1 METCAASQL
10 RQRSLTTTRD
20 PIISRC
26 ARSARSQETSSAGR
40 GDVDCVVHRQ
50 SQGRAMTNREL
61 HLKGVLK
68 ITITAIL
75 ARHIAAAAEEIAAAM
90 ADEIDALARDRLA
103 DLHLRVEPAE
113 STAESRANEGERTLR
128 QQNDAAY
135 LAAFRELA
143 TAAAKKGGSFR
154 REFAPKG
161 EELSE
166 VGVGPPTACPDIR
179 GLDDD
184 AAAEAMVKWFW
195 ENFED
200 PAHETP
206 GAEGAYVYIWG
217 GPYEA
222 RDELEDAF
230 GETATERAFKIAVD
244 EIESNGW
251 EW

>member
-1 METCAASQL
+1 
-10 RQRSLTTTRD
+10 
-20 PIISRC
+20 
-26 ARSARSQETSSAGR
+26 
-40 GDVDCVVHRQ
+40 
-50 SQGRAMTNREL
+50 
-61 HLKGVLK
+61 
-68 ITITAIL
+68 
-75 ARHIAAAAEEIAAAM
+75 RHIAAAAEEIAAAM

-103 DLHLRVEPAE
+103 DLHLRLEPAE

-135 LAAFRELA
+135 LVAFRELA

-195 ENFED
+195 EKTSR
-200 PAHETP
+200 TP
-206 GAEGAYVYIWG
+206 RTRHRGPKVRTSISGAALT
-217 GPYEA
+217 
-222 RDELEDAF
+222 RR
-230 GETATERAFKIAVD
+230 ATSSKMP
-244 EIESNGW
+244 
-251 EW
+251 